1 MLSRQ
6 SKKCVP
12 TQPRHFLSNVGAFS
26 GKLNQRHPQVRRFG
40 VEFETMQEPLLD
52 SLVQAIAD
60 RVMAKI
66 RPELSGGV
74 PSSRVQAT
82 LFSVKEAAVYLGR
95 SEQAVQHLI
104 FQRDLP
110 VVRVGRRVHLDR
122 RDLDTWIEKN
132 KY

>member
-1 MLSRQ
+1 MWGL
-6 SKKCVP
+6 
-12 TQPRHFLSNVGAFS
+12 FS
-26 GKLNQRHPQVRRFG
+26 GKLNRSHPQVRRFG
-40 VEFETMQEPLLD
+40 GEFEIMQELLLD
-52 SLVQAIAD
+52 SLVQAIAEK
-60 RVMAKI
+60 VMAKI
-66 RPELSGGV
+66 RPELSGGA
-74 PSSRVQAT
+74 PSSRVQPA

-122 RDLDTWIEKN
+122 RGLDAWIEKN